1 MIQLCTEKEVRDMKK
16 YVKLFFSLMV
26 CFTLSFSLY
35 SVVSA
40 LEEPTVTDNSETV
53 VEEIPEDSTLT
64 DEPEETTEITTP
76 EETDPSTEQTT
87 AFSEEENNNEEE
99 ATTEEDTDEVEESSI
114 PTGTGTPVVSGQD
127 YDVSKSKTAT
137 ELDENYQTRVTL
149 SLPSAETTPVTDIVF
164 VLDRSSSTTNK
175 GVRDSINSMLNELV
189 GITDTSDAEIRV
201 GVVGFDYQAYVLQD
215 LTELNSNTI
224 SSIQKSVTDQT
235 VSGTNIQAGI
245 QAGSS
250 MLAADTAVPNSNKY
264 LILVTDGISHAWN
277 DASGNPTTVWAQGM
291 SDFLVVQNGA
301 NSYLYFDTTKSD
313 FNDVYN
319 LSSTDSQLNSGYEVP
334 VYNADGTEVVAD
346 DLTENQ
352 YIKIDE
358 YDQYLTGTEKGVYT
372 AAHAYADV
380 ASTYNCITVYWRNSD
395 YPIATQFM
403 DWTASG
409 NAGNSVGYNI
419 DSIDVTEAFQNIKR
433 ELLYAVDAGS
443 VVEDYMGYVK
453 GEYNFDFVNDAS
465 AMNIQVGNESYEAV
479 QINDNTYGFKPYED
493 GEYGFVLEYIA
504 GEGAKEHFVWRINEP
519 ISNLARVSL
528 TYTLKLTNPKI
539 EAGTYGQYD
548 ANGSLGY
555 DGLYT
560 NNSATLYPV
569 DTNGQPGEAEEFTK
583 PTVSY
588 TVEEEPKEPTKP
600 EEEKPEKPD
609 KKDPEKNKGADTAT
623 QTNMGLMLSLASMAV
638 SGAFILVI
646 LQKKRA

>member
-1 MIQLCTEKEVRDMKK
+1 
-16 YVKLFFSLMV
+16 
-26 CFTLSFSLY
+26 
-35 SVVSA
+35 
-40 LEEPTVTDNSETV
+40 
-53 VEEIPEDSTLT
+53 
-64 DEPEETTEITTP
+64 
-76 EETDPSTEQTT
+76 
-87 AFSEEENNNEEE
+87 
-99 ATTEEDTDEVEESSI
+99 
-114 PTGTGTPVVSGQD
+114 
-127 YDVSKSKTAT
+127 
-137 ELDENYQTRVTL
+137 
-149 SLPSAETTPVTDIVF
+149 
-164 VLDRSSSTTNK
+164 
-175 GVRDSINSMLNELV
+175 
-189 GITDTSDAEIRV
+189 
-201 GVVGFDYQAYVLQD
+201 
-215 LTELNSNTI
+215 
-224 SSIQKSVTDQT
+224 
-235 VSGTNIQAGI
+235 
-245 QAGSS
+245 
-250 MLAADTAVPNSNKY
+250 
-264 LILVTDGISHAWN
+264 
-277 DASGNPTTVWAQGM
+277 
-291 SDFLVVQNGA
+291 
-301 NSYLYFDTTKSD
+301 
-313 FNDVYN
+313 
-319 LSSTDSQLNSGYEVP
+319 
-334 VYNADGTEVVAD
+334 
-346 DLTENQ
+346 
-352 YIKIDE
+352 
-358 YDQYLTGTEKGVYT
+358 
-372 AAHAYADV
+372 
-380 ASTYNCITVYWRNSD
+380 
-395 YPIATQFM
+395 M

-479 QINDNTYGFKPYED
+479 QINDNTYGFKSYED

-528 TYTLKLTNPKI
+528 TYTLKLTNPKT

-600 EEEKPEKPD
+600 EEEKPY

-623 QTNMGLMLSLASMAV
+623 QTNMGLMLSLASMAI